1 MSHHEHVSKVVEW
14 GIDDNYRQVAQ
25 LYGCIYCDETS
36 PTPWLS
42 LEESSEHMEHTS
54 YVDDCFGCKIRT
66 LELSTGDAGRAES
79 MSDKKWNAE
88 LSAYRDARAQGIQP
102 AGTTMQAISEAKEA
116 SDKLGAAYNA
126 DVMPAAKDITKASAE
141 VFRHTGEII

>member
-1 MSHHEHVSKVVEW
+1 MHQHQSKVLEW
-14 GIDDNYRQVAQ
+14 GFDEKYNQVPS
-25 LYGCIYCDETS
+25 LYGCINCEETYL
-36 PTPWLS
+36 T
-42 LEESSEHMEHTS
+42 LEVVPEEPSEHRNHNS
-54 YVDDCFGCKIRT
+54 YVDNCFGCKIRT
-66 LELSTGDAGRAES
+66 LELSTGDAGRVDS

-102 AGTTMQAISEAKEA
+102 AGTTMKAIAEATEA

-126 DVMPAAKDITKASAE
+126 DVMPAAKDITAASAE

>member
-1 MSHHEHVSKVVEW
+1 MSAHEHVSKVVEW
-14 GIDDNYRQVAQ
+14 GIDNSYRQVAE

-42 LEESSEHMEHTS
+42 NEESSEHAEHTE

-79 MSDKKWNAE
+79 MSDKKWNKE
-88 LSAYRDARAQGIQP
+88 LQAYRDARAQGVQP
-102 AGTTMQAISEAKEA
+102 AGTTMKAVKESLEA

-126 DVMPAAKDITKASAE
+126 DKMPSTDKITKASAE
-141 VFRHTGEII
+141 VLKHVGDI

>member
-1 MSHHEHVSKVVEW
+1 MHQHQSKVLEW
-14 GIDDNYRQVAQ
+14 GFDDKYNQVPS
-25 LYGCIYCDETS
+25 LYQCTICQEKY
-36 PTPWLS
+36 PT
-42 LEESSEHMEHTS
+42 LEVVPEEPSEHRNHTR
-54 YVDDCFGCKIRT
+54 YVDSCFGCKIRT
-66 LELSTGDAGRAES
+66 LELSTGDAGRVDS

-102 AGTTMQAISEAKEA
+102 AGTTMKHIAEAKEA

-126 DVMPAAKDITKASAE
+126 DVMPAANNITAASAE